1 MHQGPVPN
9 KKYMEPQVQCQ
20 LLTIQNL
27 YDPDDSV
34 TIHPINLTASGWI
47 NNDYCGLKKKFI
59 QRENSSLS
67 LNKTGYNKK
76 QSLTTINNLN
86 ASKTN
91 RILNLAVFPKKTDSK
106 SNLISKKLKS
116 NQSQLNSKTR
126 NNLDKEV
133 KYCVNKASNLGNYIA
148 QTSLNDSANKLKTF
162 ELDLKYIDYKRN
174 WYDILSRTKRRHEL
188 KWKSPPSNTAKLDDF
203 EMKQTLGHGSYGT
216 VLLCKHRESGV
227 HYAMKI
233 LQKKSVVKSK
243 QITHTIN
250 EKKIL
255 NSINFPFIT
264 SLVYSFKDEAN
275 LYMVLPFVAG
285 GEMFVHLHRVN
296 RFSETLTKFYCAQ
309 VVLAIEYLH
318 NLDII
323 HRDLKPE
330 NTLISPDGY
339 IKISDFGF
347 AKHVM

>member
-1 MHQGPVPN
+1 MNNSTDINEDEESKSSSHDREISEKLSSLRLRYNNSIHSKSPLMHQGPVPN

-133 KYCVNKASNLGNYIA
+133 KY
-148 QTSLNDSANKLKTF
+148 
-162 ELDLKYIDYKRN
+162 
-174 WYDILSRTKRRHEL
+174 
-188 KWKSPPSNTAKLDDF
+188 
-203 EMKQTLGHGSYGT
+203 
-216 VLLCKHRESGV
+216 
-227 HYAMKI
+227 
-233 LQKKSVVKSK
+233 
-243 QITHTIN
+243 
-250 EKKIL
+250 
-255 NSINFPFIT
+255 
-264 SLVYSFKDEAN
+264 
-275 LYMVLPFVAG
+275 
-285 GEMFVHLHRVN
+285 
-296 RFSETLTKFYCAQ
+296 
-309 VVLAIEYLH
+309 
-318 NLDII
+318 
-323 HRDLKPE
+323 
-330 NTLISPDGY
+330 
-339 IKISDFGF
+339 
-347 AKHVM
+347 